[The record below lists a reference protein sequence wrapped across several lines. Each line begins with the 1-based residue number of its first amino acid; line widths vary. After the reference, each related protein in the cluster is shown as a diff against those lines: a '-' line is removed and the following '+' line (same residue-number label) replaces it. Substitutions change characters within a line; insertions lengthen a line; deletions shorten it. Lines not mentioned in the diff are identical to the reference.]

1 MAVDAR
7 DLQIVRDEVHAVA
20 ERIGQLENR
29 FEGEVEFREAMS
41 DVVDRLEIDV
51 SALQTD
57 VHSVKA
63 TVEVVKG
70 EVRDLRADVKQADAV
85 AAERHKAIM
94 DSVQALRDG
103 ITIPAKFFWPLLIAA
118 LGGGWLGGAG
128 IREAVAAVAGG

>member
-41 DVVDRLEIDV
+41 EVVDRLEVDV
-51 SALQTD
+51 AAVQED
-57 VHSVKA
+57 VHGVKA
-63 TVEVVKG
+63 DVAAVKAD
-70 EVRDLRADVKQADAV
+70 VRDLRADVKQADAV

-128 IREAVAAVAGG
+128 IREAVAHAVGP